1 MVPYLAWLIFA
12 ATLNATIQGLNP
24 GAGLRCSVEPQLLG
38 IGVPAEGGG
47 IGREVLSPAPK
58 GRCAMQSENKMFD
71 DFVKMV
77 NGFAGTMAGMGR
89 EAESS
94 AREKMR
100 EWMAGADF
108 VGRDEFEAV
117 KAMAA
122 AARDENEALKAR
134 IAALE
139 AKAGAAAPS
148 VRRSASRE
156 RNPERGRNP
165 GGARRRRPDRSARA
179 IFRGARLGV
188 RAHRRRRDRR
198 FGDRQLGAI

>member
-1 MVPYLAWLIFA
+1 
-12 ATLNATIQGLNP
+12 
-24 GAGLRCSVEPQLLG
+24 
-38 IGVPAEGGG
+38 
-47 IGREVLSPAPK
+47 
-58 GRCAMQSENKMFD
+58 MQSENKMFD

-100 EWMAGADF
+100 EWVGGQDF

-134 IAALE
+134 VAALE
-139 AKAGAAAPS
+139 TK
-148 VRRSASRE
+148 
-156 RNPERGRNP
+156 P
-165 GGARRRRPDRSARA
+165 GGTAKRTAKGKT
-179 IFRGARLGV
+179 GAKP
-188 RAHRRRRDRR
+188 
-198 FGDRQLGAI
+198 